1 MILKLV
7 AIMVLAMTV
16 LATSVPAV
24 GADSIAD
31 HVVISEI
38 QAHGDSEDDDW
49 IELYNPTTEAI
60 ELAAGNYRIERA
72 KTATDPDIV
81 MRIGE
86 AGDGTYPGGTT
97 YPPMGFILLS
107 VMMPARLYET
117 KQMLLVLGENI
128 NGLVMVIHFI

>member
-97 YPPMGFILLS
+97 IPAHGFYLIVRDDASQAL
-107 VMMPARLYET
+107 RN
-117 KQMLLVLGENI
+117 KHN
-128 NGLVMVIHFI
+128 